1 MLYNKK
7 LLLSESERN
16 RISNIYNGNSAQF
29 DFVISDWLSPDEK
42 YVIFLDELYD
52 IENKTKL
59 GNIWENF
66 ENFKFFL
73 KHSFEVATNISEE
86 IREDVLSNIN
96 KFVIT
101 ESVQNLSHLKSTFRE
116 ILNEQTIAGSLY
128 NFGKNTIT
136 GAVKGTANFLKTS
149 YEGAK
154 KVLGNISQGDWL
166 QAVNIVKK
174 GALYVARQIRAA
186 LYHPIGLIL
195 DAILVASMVGK
206 AFAWIP
212 WAIAVGLDI
221 YEFITGDYENPNLHW
236 GWRLLFVACDITG
249 LIFAGAASKT
259 LKTLVN
265 SMIKRF
271 GKGIEGLQKAI
282 QQSPK
287 LQNIFK
293 SFEGYLNRAKGF
305 LTNANNTFKTKS
317 PMLYKFMSTVLG
329 GFNKFATWVGQKVIQ
344 LVGGGLK
351 LAGTV
356 LSAPGRLVG
365 KLGGGQ
371 AVQNVAN
378 VGALVTGM
386 GAYQE
391 YQQEKGQIKSQE
403 QLMGALQSSNVK
415 PDYSNINW
423 S

>member
-52 IENKTKL
+52 IQNKTKL

-73 KHSFEVATNISEE
+73 KHSFEVATNVSEE
-86 IREDVLSNIN
+86 IREDVLSDIN

-101 ESVQNLSHLKSTFRE
+101 ESTQNLSHLKSIFRE
-116 ILNEQTIAGSLY
+116 ILNEQTVAGSLY

-136 GAVKGTANFLKTS
+136 GAVKNTADFFKTS

-154 KVLGNISQGDWL
+154 KTIGALSQGDWN
-166 QAVNIVKK
+166 QAINIVKK
-174 GALYVARQIRAA
+174 GALYVARKIRAA
-186 LYHPIGLIL
+186 LYNPIGLIL
-195 DAILVASMVGK
+195 DAILVATNVGK
-206 AFAWIP
+206 LVAWIP

-221 YEFITGDYENPNLHW
+221 YEFITGNYEDPDLHW
-236 GWRLLFVACDITG
+236 GWRLLFTACDIMG
-249 LIFAGAASKT
+249 LIFAGAVSKP

-265 SMIKRF
+265 SMIGRF
-271 GKGIEGLQKAI
+271 GKTGEGVSKAI
-282 QQSPK
+282 QSSPK

-293 SFEGYLNRAKGF
+293 NLSGYLTKAKEF
-305 LTNANNTFKTKS
+305 LTSAQNTFKTKS
-317 PMLYKFMSTVLG
+317 PMLHKFMSDALG
-329 GFNKFATWVGQKVIQ
+329 GFNRFATFVGEKTIQ
-344 LVGGGLK
+344 LLGGVVKTVGK
-351 LAGTV
+351 I
-356 LSAPGRLVG
+356 LSAPGKLAS
-365 KLGGGQ
+365 KLGAGQ
-371 AVQNVAN
+371 AVQSGAN
-378 VGALVTGM
+378 VGGLVTGI
-386 GAYQE
+386 GTYTE
-391 YQQEKGQIKSQE
+391 YKNEKSQMKTQE
-403 QLMGALQSSNVK
+403 LAAALQSSTVE
-415 PDYSNINW
+415 PDYDNIDW

>member
-1 MLYNKK
+1 MQYNKR

-16 RISNIYNGNSAQF
+16 RISKLYNGNSTQF

-101 ESVQNLSHLKSTFRE
+101 ESVQNLSHLKSIFRE

-128 NFGKNTIT
+128 NFGKSAITSAVQNTKDF
-136 GAVKGTANFLKTS
+136 VKTS
-149 YEGAK
+149 YEGVK
-154 KVLGNISQGDWL
+154 KVLGNISQGEWL

-174 GALYVARQIRAA
+174 GALYVARRIRAA
-186 LYHPIGLIL
+186 LHHPVGIIL
-195 DAILVASMVGK
+195 DAILLATAVGK
-206 AFAWIP
+206 VFAWIP

-221 YEFITGDYENPNLHW
+221 YEFITGNYEEPDLHW
-236 GWRLLFVACDITG
+236 GWRILNVACDIIG
-249 LIFAGAASKT
+249 LIFTGAASKT
-259 LKTLVN
+259 LRTLVN
-265 SMIKRF
+265 SMINRF
-271 GKGIEGLQKAI
+271 GKGISGVQKAI

-293 SFEGYLNRAKGF
+293 SFEGYLNRARGF

-317 PMLYKFMSTVLG
+317 PMLHKFMSNVLG
-329 GFNKFATWVGQKVIQ
+329 GFNRFATWVGEKVIQ
-344 LVGGGLK
+344 LVGGVLK
-351 LAGTV
+351 VGGTM
-356 LSAPGRLVG
+356 LSAPGKLAGRLG
-365 KLGGGQ
+365 AGQ
-371 AVQNVAN
+371 GAQHVAN
-378 VGALVTGM
+378 VAVPMAILGTRGQYNVAKAEEEQYM
-386 GAYQE
+386 AYKNNTAQSE
-391 YQQEKGQIKSQE
+391 YDYNQI
-403 QLMGALQSSNVK
+403 
-415 PDYSNINW
+415 
-423 S
+423 

>member
-52 IENKTKL
+52 IQNKTKL

-73 KHSFEVATNISEE
+73 KHSFEVATNVSEE
-86 IREDVLSNIN
+86 IREDVLSDIN

-101 ESVQNLSHLKSTFRE
+101 ESTQNLSHLKSIFRE
-116 ILNEQTIAGSLY
+116 ILNEETIFGSLY
-128 NFGKNTIT
+128 DFAKNTIT
-136 GAVKGTANFLKTS
+136 GAVKNTADFFKTS

-154 KVLGNISQGDWL
+154 KTIGALSQGDWN
-166 QAVNIVKK
+166 QAINIVKK
-174 GALYVARQIRAA
+174 GALYVARKIRAA

-195 DAILVASMVGK
+195 DAILVATVAGK
-206 AFAWIP
+206 VFAWIP

-221 YEFITGDYENPNLHW
+221 YEFITGNYEDPDLHW
-236 GWRLLFVACDITG
+236 GWRLLFTACDITG

-265 SMIKRF
+265 SMIGRF
-271 GKGIEGLQKAI
+271 GKTAGGVSKAI
-282 QQSPK
+282 KSSPK

-293 SFEGYLNRAKGF
+293 NFSRYLTKAKEF
-305 LTNANNTFKTKS
+305 LTSAQNTFKTKS
-317 PMLYKFMSTVLG
+317 PMLYKFISTALG
-329 GFNKFATWVGQKVIQ
+329 GFNRFATFVGEKTIQ
-344 LVGGGLK
+344 LLGIGGK
-351 LAGTV
+351 I
-356 LSAPGRLVG
+356 LSAPGKLAG
-365 KLGGGQ
+365 KLGAGQ

-378 VGALVTGM
+378 VAVPITILGTKGEYDKSKFEDEQYVALLNNKTTS
-386 GAYQE
+386 E
-391 YQQEKGQIKSQE
+391 YNYDD
-403 QLMGALQSSNVK
+403 L
-415 PDYSNINW
+415 
-423 S
+423 